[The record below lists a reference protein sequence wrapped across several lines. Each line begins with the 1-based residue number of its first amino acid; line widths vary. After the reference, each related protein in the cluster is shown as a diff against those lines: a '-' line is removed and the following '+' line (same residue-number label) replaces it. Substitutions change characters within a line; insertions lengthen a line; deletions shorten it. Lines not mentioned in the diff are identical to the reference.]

1 MSRQVG
7 GPQEHIIPVSL
18 EQSHPAAATGATLSR
33 QAEMNQTVSQAHAA
47 TTSEAQVQQTAA
59 TESLQKES
67 SSSLT
72 QQQSDQSNLKMV
84 PISHRG
90 TFLND
95 SFFEDARRR
104 FEALT
109 QKQSAVKPALAP
121 SYSLLRRN
129 FRLAEQEAHVEE
141 DSRALKVSTGHSHRL
156 RGTGGG

>member
-1 MSRQVG
+1 MLSRQVG
-7 GPQEHIIPVSL
+7 GPREHIIPVSL
-18 EQSHPAAATGATLSR
+18 EQSHPAAVTGATQTR
-33 QAEMNQTVSQAHAA
+33 QTEVSQTVSQAQA
-47 TTSEAQVQQTAA
+47 TSEAQVQQRAA

-72 QQQSDQSNLKMV
+72 QQQSEQSSLKMV

-104 FEALT
+104 FTALT
-109 QKQSAVKPALAP
+109 QQQSSVKPSLAP
-121 SYSLLRRN
+121 SCSLLRRN

-141 DSRALKVSTGHSHRL
+141 DAQALKVSTGQRD
-156 RGTGGG
+156 